1 MHRVHRLLTLRLQL
15 VDDAADVVRKAR
27 ALLREL
33 ADLLRH
39 NGEPASGLTGTRRL
53 YRSIEC
59 EEVRLVGDALDHR
72 AGLVDLVR
80 ALIRLLDDLGNL
92 LGRLEHLLGAAEQ
105 IA

>member
-1 MHRVHRLLTLRLQL
+1 MHRIHRLLALRLHL

-39 NGEPASGLTGTRRL
+39 DGEPAPGLTRTRRL
-53 YRSIEC
+53 DGSVER

-72 AGLVDLVR
+72 TGLVDLVR
-80 ALIRLLDDLGNL
+80 ALIRLLDDLGDFL
-92 LGRLEHLLGAAEQ
+92 CRLEHLLGAAKQ
-105 IA
+105 IV